1 MHFIKKL
8 IRVLIVLIGVSLLSF
23 ILANLSSVDP
33 AEAIARRI
41 YSNPTQEQIQ
51 DIRTEKGLDQPILTQ
66 YARWVGNCLRG
77 DLGTS
82 YQSNQPVIQEM
93 AGKLTATLLLVGMAL
108 LWIVLITIPL
118 GIVSAVRKD
127 RFCDHLIR
135 IITILGIS
143 IPAFWLGYLLLTA
156 FAIRIPVFKV
166 VDYGNLRS
174 LILPSITLAASVV
187 SSSVRMLRATILEN
201 LKKEPGILGCI
212 ILSTCNRMEIWAS
225 TGEDWKGSLYE
236 FLCREKEKDPDEFRQ
251 YFVSRKEEEAVE
263 HLFYLTSGLKSQIL
277 AEDQIITQ
285 VKDALALSREAYCTD
300 NVLEVLFRMAVTAA
314 KKVKTQVSFSR
325 ANSSVIHQAI
335 ERLEN
340 QGFSIQGKTCMV
352 IGNGEMGKVTALA
365 LKEAG
370 ADVTVTVRQYRSGIV
385 TIPQGCDR
393 INYGERLEFLPKCDL
408 AVSATASPNYTL
420 TMEQIENAEIPGHIV
435 LIDLAVPRD
444 IEPSAGTLSN
454 VTLYDIDSFKI
465 DAVSPKLQASL
476 DQAGKILQEQQE
488 EFYSW
493 YNGRDLIPRIQE
505 IKADAVEDLNLRIMK
520 ILRKTPMEEKDRENL
535 LNAID
540 TAAGKVVN
548 KMMFGLKDFMK
559 EEEFINCVEGLEKL
573 YEE

>member
-1 MHFIKKL
+1 MSISMIGIDYKK
-8 IRVLIVLIGVSLLSF
+8 
-23 ILANLSSVDP
+23 ASVD
-33 AEAIARRI
+33 
-41 YSNPTQEQIQ
+41 
-51 DIRTEKGLDQPILTQ
+51 
-66 YARWVGNCLRG
+66 
-77 DLGTS
+77 
-82 YQSNQPVIQEM
+82 
-93 AGKLTATLLLVGMAL
+93 
-108 LWIVLITIPL
+108 
-118 GIVSAVRKD
+118 VRAQFSFTKKN
-127 RFCDHLIR
+127 
-135 IITILGIS
+135 T
-143 IPAFWLGYLLLTA
+143 
-156 FAIRIPVFKV
+156 V
-166 VDYGNLRS
+166 
-174 LILPSITLAASVV
+174 AA
-187 SSSVRMLRATILEN
+187 LEN

-225 TGEDWKGSLYE
+225 TGEDWNGSLYE
-236 FLCREKEKDPDEFRQ
+236 FLCKEKEKDPREFEK
-251 YFVSRKEEEAVE
+251 YFVRREEEEAVE

-370 ADVTVTVRQYRSGIV
+370 AEVTVTVRQYRSGFV

-408 AVSATASPNYTL
+408 VVSATASPNYTL
-420 TMEQIENAEIPGHIV
+420 TMEQIENAKIPGHVV

-444 IEPSAGTLSN
+444 IEPSAGTLNN

-476 DQAGKILQEQQE
+476 DQAGEILREQQE
-488 EFYSW
+488 EFYNW

-520 ILRKTPMEEKDRENL
+520 ILRKTPMEDSDRENL
-535 LNAID
+535 LKAID

>member
-1 MHFIKKL
+1 MSISMIGIDYKK
-8 IRVLIVLIGVSLLSF
+8 
-23 ILANLSSVDP
+23 ASVDVR
-33 AEAIARRI
+33 AQFSFTKKNTVA
-41 YSNPTQEQIQ
+41 
-51 DIRTEKGLDQPILTQ
+51 
-66 YARWVGNCLRG
+66 
-77 DLGTS
+77 
-82 YQSNQPVIQEM
+82 
-93 AGKLTATLLLVGMAL
+93 AL
-108 LWIVLITIPL
+108 E
-118 GIVSAVRKD
+118 D
-127 RFCDHLIR
+127 
-135 IITILGIS
+135 
-143 IPAFWLGYLLLTA
+143 
-156 FAIRIPVFKV
+156 
-166 VDYGNLRS
+166 
-174 LILPSITLAASVV
+174 
-187 SSSVRMLRATILEN
+187 

-225 TGEDWKGSLYE
+225 TGEDWNGSLYE
-236 FLCREKEKDPDEFRQ
+236 FLCREKEKDPREFYK
-251 YFVSRKEEEAVE
+251 YFVEREEEEAVE

-340 QGFSIQGKTCMV
+340 QGFSIQGKNCMV

-370 ADVTVTVRQYRSGIV
+370 AEVTVTVRQYRSGIV

-393 INYGERLEFLPKCDL
+393 INYGERLDFLPKCDL
-408 AVSATASPNYTL
+408 VVSATASPNYTL
-420 TMEQIENAEIPGHIV
+420 TMEQIENAEIPGHVV

-444 IEPSAGTLSN
+444 IEPSAGTLNN

-465 DAVSPKLQASL
+465 DVVSPKLQASL
-476 DQAGKILQEQQE
+476 DQAGEILREQQE
-488 EFYSW
+488 EFYNW

-535 LNAID
+535 LKAID

>member
-1 MHFIKKL
+1 MSISMIGIDYKK
-8 IRVLIVLIGVSLLSF
+8 
-23 ILANLSSVDP
+23 ASVD
-33 AEAIARRI
+33 
-41 YSNPTQEQIQ
+41 
-51 DIRTEKGLDQPILTQ
+51 
-66 YARWVGNCLRG
+66 
-77 DLGTS
+77 
-82 YQSNQPVIQEM
+82 
-93 AGKLTATLLLVGMAL
+93 
-108 LWIVLITIPL
+108 
-118 GIVSAVRKD
+118 VRAQFSFTKKN
-127 RFCDHLIR
+127 
-135 IITILGIS
+135 T
-143 IPAFWLGYLLLTA
+143 
-156 FAIRIPVFKV
+156 V
-166 VDYGNLRS
+166 
-174 LILPSITLAASVV
+174 AA
-187 SSSVRMLRATILEN
+187 LEN

-212 ILSTCNRMEIWAS
+212 ILSTCNRMEIWVS

-236 FLCREKEKDPDEFRQ
+236 FLCKEKEKDPREFEQ
-251 YFVSRKEEEAVE
+251 YFVKREEEEAVE

-335 ERLEN
+335 ERLED

-408 AVSATASPNYTL
+408 VVSATASPNYTL
-420 TMEQIENAEIPGHIV
+420 TMEQIENAKIPGHVV

-444 IEPSAGTLSN
+444 IEPSAGTLNN

-476 DQAGKILQEQQE
+476 DQAGEILREQQE
-488 EFYSW
+488 EFYNW

-505 IKADAVEDLNLRIMK
+505 IKADAVEDLNLRIIK
-520 ILRKTPMEEKDRENL
+520 ILRKTPMEDSDRENL
-535 LNAID
+535 LKAID

>member
-1 MHFIKKL
+1 MSISMIGIDYKK
-8 IRVLIVLIGVSLLSF
+8 
-23 ILANLSSVDP
+23 ASVD
-33 AEAIARRI
+33 
-41 YSNPTQEQIQ
+41 
-51 DIRTEKGLDQPILTQ
+51 
-66 YARWVGNCLRG
+66 
-77 DLGTS
+77 
-82 YQSNQPVIQEM
+82 
-93 AGKLTATLLLVGMAL
+93 
-108 LWIVLITIPL
+108 
-118 GIVSAVRKD
+118 VRAQFSFTK
-127 RFCDHLIR
+127 
-135 IITILGIS
+135 
-143 IPAFWLGYLLLTA
+143 
-156 FAIRIPVFKV
+156 K
-166 VDYGNLRS
+166 N
-174 LILPSITLAASVV
+174 AA
-187 SSSVRMLRATILEN
+187 AALEN

-212 ILSTCNRMEIWAS
+212 LLSTCNRMEIWAS
-225 TGEDWKGSLYE
+225 TGEDFQGSLYE
-236 FLCREKEKDPDEFRQ
+236 FLCKEKGKDPREFEK
-251 YFVSRKEEEAVE
+251 YFVKREEEEAVE

-335 ERLEN
+335 ERLED

-408 AVSATASPNYTL
+408 VVSATASPNYTL
-420 TMEQIENAEIPGHIV
+420 TMEQIENAEISGHVV

-444 IEPSAGTLSN
+444 IEPSAGVLNN

-465 DAVSPKLQASL
+465 DAVSPKLQSSL
-476 DQAGKILQEQQE
+476 DQAGEILREQQE
-488 EFYSW
+488 EFYNW

-520 ILRKTPMEEKDRENL
+520 ILRKTPMEDSDRENL
-535 LNAID
+535 LKAID